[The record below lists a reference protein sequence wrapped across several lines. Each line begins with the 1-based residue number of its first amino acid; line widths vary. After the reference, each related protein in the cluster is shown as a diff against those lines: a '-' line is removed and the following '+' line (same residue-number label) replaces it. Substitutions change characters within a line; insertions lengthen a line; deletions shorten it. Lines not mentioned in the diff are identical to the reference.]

1 MSNKQVQQI
10 EGGRGDAFDSSA
22 AQLAPHSA
30 KRPFPEVRLF
40 EDEASLTVL
49 ASLPGFARDDLSI
62 TLERGAMTLTG
73 HQRAHVPAGFRAALR
88 NRASTDFSCRV
99 ELGEAVIGFA
109 ADARLENGVLTVRLQ
124 KRGGSTRTPIPVC
137 CA

>member
-1 MSNKQVQQI
+1 MSNKQLQQI
-10 EGGRGDAFDSSA
+10 EGGRGDAFDSPA
-22 AQLAPHSA
+22 AQQVPHST
-30 KRPFPEVRLF
+30 KRPFPEVRLL

-49 ASLPGFARDDLSI
+49 ASLPGFAREDLSI

-73 HQRAHVPAGFRAALR
+73 RQRAHVPAGFRAVLR
-88 NRASTDFSCRV
+88 NRASTDFSCQV

-109 ADARLENGVLTVRLQ
+109 ADARLENGVLTIRLQ
-124 KRGGSTRTPIPVC
+124 KRDGSARTLIPVC